1 MPKIEDTIDVQVPV
15 QQAYNQWTQFEDFP
29 KFMEGIQSVQQL
41 DDTHVQWVAEIRGES
56 RQWTTEIT
64 EQRPDEKIAWKT
76 IEGEVKNDGVVT
88 FEPMGD
94 AQTRVNVQMDVESD
108 STAENVAGDLLGVV
122 KSQVRGDLER
132 FKQLIENRGEE
143 TGAWRGEVQ
152 ETKQGAIRCAPASSH
167 WGPAA
172 ALARKALSEGG
183 LVDACTCDRSCN
195 CRDRVRGERW
205 PCFLLATAVHSTRP
219 VLSRPRPPATA
230 ELIPARPV
238 VAVIS
243 MFLPRVFRG
252 SGHSG
257 SASWLTDTGV
267 DFPPSRKQL

>member
-1 MPKIEDTIDVQVPV
+1 MPKIEDTIEVQVPV

-64 EQRPDEKIAWKT
+64 EQRPDEKVAWKT
-76 IEGEVKNDGVVT
+76 IKGEVKNDGIVT

-94 AQTRVNVQMDVESD
+94 AQTRVNVQMDVETD

-132 FKQLIENRGEE
+132 FKRLIESRDEE

-152 ETKQGAIRCAPASSH
+152 E
-167 WGPAA
+167 
-172 ALARKALSEGG
+172 
-183 LVDACTCDRSCN
+183 
-195 CRDRVRGERW
+195 GE
-205 PCFLLATAVHSTRP
+205 TT
-219 VLSRPRPPATA
+219 
-230 ELIPARPV
+230 
-238 VAVIS
+238 
-243 MFLPRVFRG
+243 
-252 SGHSG
+252 
-257 SASWLTDTGV
+257 
-267 DFPPSRKQL
+267 

>member
-1 MPKIEDTIDVQVPV
+1 MPKIEDTIEVQVPV

-29 KFMEGIQSVQQL
+29 KFMDGIQSVQQL

-64 EQRPDEKIAWKT
+64 EQRPDEKVAWKT

-132 FKQLIENRGEE
+132 FKQLIENRDEE
-143 TGAWRGEVQ
+143 TGAWRGEVREG
-152 ETKQGAIRCAPASSH
+152 ETK
-167 WGPAA
+167 
-172 ALARKALSEGG
+172 
-183 LVDACTCDRSCN
+183 
-195 CRDRVRGERW
+195 
-205 PCFLLATAVHSTRP
+205 
-219 VLSRPRPPATA
+219 
-230 ELIPARPV
+230 
-238 VAVIS
+238 
-243 MFLPRVFRG
+243 
-252 SGHSG
+252 
-257 SASWLTDTGV
+257 
-267 DFPPSRKQL
+267 